1 MLMATFCPGHHED
14 TVTAGGT
21 DGHLW
26 MKELAMTPVRLAF
39 LDAATSAAALLSDR
53 AVAAGWSRPSALA
66 GFSVGG
72 LAMHLAS
79 QVTNVVGALDREIP
93 DLPQVTLLDHYA
105 HSPWFEGESDDDQA
119 KSNQNILEGSEGSA
133 AEGPAAMLTT
143 VNRALARLRE
153 ELPWQAPGRLGLMP
167 WWHWTLTFDDLLV
180 TRMMEIAVHSDDL
193 AVSVDVPTPTLPP
206 AVLEPVLGL
215 LSQLALRRHGPTAL
229 LRAYSRSER
238 APASISAF

>member
-1 MLMATFCPGHHED
+1 
-14 TVTAGGT
+14 
-21 DGHLW
+21 

-39 LDAATSAAALLSDR
+39 LDAATSAATLLSDR

-72 LAMHLAS
+72 LATHLAG
-79 QVTNVVGALDREIP
+79 QVTNVEGTLNQEIP

-105 HSPWFEGESDDDQA
+105 HSPWFEGESDDQA
-119 KSNQNILEGSEGSA
+119 QSNQNILEGSEGSA
-133 AEGPAAMLTT
+133 AEGPAAMLAT
-143 VNRALARLRE
+143 VNRSLARLRE

-167 WWHWTLTFDDLLV
+167 WWQWTLLFDDLLV

-193 AVSVDVPTPTLPP
+193 AVSVGVPTPTLPP

-215 LSQLALRRHGPTAL
+215 LSQLALRRHGATAL

-238 APASISAF
+238 APASSSAF